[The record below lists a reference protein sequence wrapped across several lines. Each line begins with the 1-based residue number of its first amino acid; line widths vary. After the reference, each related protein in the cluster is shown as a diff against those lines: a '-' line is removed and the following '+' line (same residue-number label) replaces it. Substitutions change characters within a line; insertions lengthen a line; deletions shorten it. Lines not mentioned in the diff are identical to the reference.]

1 MAMSTVLVLICA
13 TISRT
18 MADASD
24 GASGTSMSSLTP
36 AEPRDSVMSSP
47 AEDGCACS
55 TTNRTGTGLIDVS
68 QFDRTILSRM
78 VDAHDFIG
86 CGDHY
91 EEGTGRNFCYVG
103 GGSDGCRYAN
113 PSEVLPGTAFRD
125 CDECDCITKQN
136 QASEPIPA
144 NLLGCRARTGT
155 ARGILLPI
163 RFVRGRAGGV
173 ASAKGTS
180 RPANARSARSD
191 SDAGSVHELC
201 RRGVRAGGMLCQG
214 WNPMLHCGRVGLV
227 PRCCRPQVLRVRL
240 RCRLREVGGR
250 RRPRCPLRRPL

>member
-1 MAMSTVLVLICA
+1 VYLAHADSFELARLANGDIPFEFDGVTSRCHKEAGPDLMAMSTVLVLICA

-173 ASAKGTS
+173 ASAKGT
-180 RPANARSARSD
+180 
-191 SDAGSVHELC
+191 GG
-201 RRGVRAGGMLCQG
+201 RRGVC
-214 WNPMLHCGRVGLV
+214 
-227 PRCCRPQVLRVRL
+227 
-240 RCRLREVGGR
+240 
-250 RRPRCPLRRPL
+250 